1 MDYIK
6 RKLELDKREEKIVV
20 KFSYLENN
28 SESEDHVFI
37 TASSVLKDRLVR
49 DNEYLPFATTILNK
63 QKYYYY
69 N

>member
-1 MDYIK
+1 VPIK
-6 RKLELDKREEKIVV
+6 GEEKIVV
-20 KFSYLENN
+20 RFAYLDNDI
-28 SESEDHVFI
+28 ESEDYVFI

>member
-1 MDYIK
+1 MPIK
-6 RKLELDKREEKIVV
+6 GEEKIVV
-20 KFSYLENN
+20 RFAYLDNDI
-28 SESEDHVFI
+28 ESEDYVFI